1 MHPLYDRI
9 KQNYKFGTTILL
21 FVITFLILA
30 YLMPRERK
38 FTYNFQERRP
48 WKEDNLTAPFDFSIL
63 KTNAELQAERDSVLA
78 EVKPFFSFNANVASE
93 QLNKFKDNFSR
104 DWIAYSVKAFNI
116 SSEDEYRGSKKYA
129 FLREMQEYY
138 TNLLSSLLE
147 KTYVKG
153 IIEIPEGDSV
163 YTPNAEIVLLRGNIA
178 DEINLSEIYTLKT
191 AYEQIML
198 KINEDTEYKNN
209 WYRNKF
215 NKFFENYEIDR
226 YIVPDVL
233 FDKAASERE
242 RNQRLNE
249 ISIKKGR
256 IQRGELIVANGQI
269 ITQDINQ
276 VLVSLKAA
284 YDDQLR
290 NVNTMLVLTGKLIFV
305 FFVLVLIY
313 VFLYNFRKELLRD
326 VVKTAFILFMVIL
339 MVFVA
344 RTMVRVEQI
353 SFYIIP
359 FAILP
364 IILRT
369 FFDERVAV
377 FVHVFTILIIGIIAP
392 NSYEFVVLNI
402 IAGIVAIFSL
412 TNLYRRSRFFLSA
425 LFVVITYSI
434 AYVGI
439 QLINEGNLKQINLTY
454 FEYFGINGVL
464 ILISFL
470 LIYIFEK
477 LFGFLS
483 DTTLMEL
490 SDTNQPLLRQL
501 AEVAPGTFQHS
512 LQVASLSEEAIHR
525 IGGNPLMVRTGAMY
539 HDIGKMHEP
548 IYFIENQTT
557 GINPHDSLEFEKS
570 AEIIINH
577 VQKGIEMANKSN
589 LPQPIIDFIRTH
601 HGTTT
606 VQYFYRSYIKK
617 YPELD
622 VDIKQFTYPGPKP
635 FSKEMAVLMMADAVE
650 AASRSLTEYS
660 QESISALVEKIIS
673 KQLEDN
679 QFVDAPITYRDISM
693 VKEVFK
699 TRLKN
704 IYHAR
709 ISYPR

>member
-1 MHPLYDRI
+1 MLYQICATYHCLFRNEIIFFGILAAITRNMHPLYDRI

-326 VVKTAFILFMVIL
+326 VVKTA
-339 MVFVA
+339 
-344 RTMVRVEQI
+344 
-353 SFYIIP
+353 
-359 FAILP
+359 
-364 IILRT
+364 
-369 FFDERVAV
+369 
-377 FVHVFTILIIGIIAP
+377 
-392 NSYEFVVLNI
+392 
-402 IAGIVAIFSL
+402 
-412 TNLYRRSRFFLSA
+412 LSC
-425 LFVVITYSI
+425 SW
-434 AYVGI
+434 
-439 QLINEGNLKQINLTY
+439 
-454 FEYFGINGVL
+454 
-464 ILISFL
+464 
-470 LIYIFEK
+470 
-477 LFGFLS
+477 
-483 DTTLMEL
+483 
-490 SDTNQPLLRQL
+490 
-501 AEVAPGTFQHS
+501 
-512 LQVASLSEEAIHR
+512 
-525 IGGNPLMVRTGAMY
+525 
-539 HDIGKMHEP
+539 
-548 IYFIENQTT
+548 
-557 GINPHDSLEFEKS
+557 
-570 AEIIINH
+570 
-577 VQKGIEMANKSN
+577 
-589 LPQPIIDFIRTH
+589 
-601 HGTTT
+601 
-606 VQYFYRSYIKK
+606 
-617 YPELD
+617 
-622 VDIKQFTYPGPKP
+622 
-635 FSKEMAVLMMADAVE
+635 
-650 AASRSLTEYS
+650 
-660 QESISALVEKIIS
+660 
-673 KQLEDN
+673 
-679 QFVDAPITYRDISM
+679 
-693 VKEVFK
+693 
-699 TRLKN
+699 
-704 IYHAR
+704 
-709 ISYPR
+709 